1 MKILYRELWEKLPD
15 NFISIEKNTYK
26 NKESVNSYKFA
37 TPNLNLYKTAEK
49 KIEYISKVLINQ
61 FDISDTVLF
70 QAAVKKIC
78 SGSGSEYRKITT
90 LHSSS
95 LCVLLHFYSI
105 SEENPLFLKI
115 EGKMCRFIMS
125 TFEFKNKVISGAAS
139 PSNMDIVLFG
149 RDEVNNTPV
158 VLFIESKFAEYYYD
172 VSTIENISEKYLD
185 ADYSKD
191 LYVKNVIEKM
201 GYKLSNIERNKEHKF
216 KLSSK
221 KVCYLK
227 GIKQYISHYVGIRKL
242 LDNIKNNNIEKV
254 YSECD
259 DKERIIIENIKDG
272 AYIYLGEILFD
283 HVIGKLKLNKASNIE
298 CAMDYKKRYT
308 NLAKILNEKLSEDGL
323 NDNFKIV
330 LNDFSYDEIN
340 CVKEDKIVTFYYN

>member
-105 SEENPLFLKI
+105 SVVVKQN
-115 EGKMCRFIMS
+115 C
-125 TFEFKNKVISGAAS
+125 
-139 PSNMDIVLFG
+139 
-149 RDEVNNTPV
+149 NTW
-158 VLFIESKFAEYYYD
+158 
-172 VSTIENISEKYLD
+172 
-185 ADYSKD
+185 
-191 LYVKNVIEKM
+191 
-201 GYKLSNIERNKEHKF
+201 
-216 KLSSK
+216 
-221 KVCYLK
+221 
-227 GIKQYISHYVGIRKL
+227 
-242 LDNIKNNNIEKV
+242 
-254 YSECD
+254 
-259 DKERIIIENIKDG
+259 
-272 AYIYLGEILFD
+272 
-283 HVIGKLKLNKASNIE
+283 
-298 CAMDYKKRYT
+298 
-308 NLAKILNEKLSEDGL
+308 
-323 NDNFKIV
+323 
-330 LNDFSYDEIN
+330 
-340 CVKEDKIVTFYYN
+340 